1 MDLQSAPTTPHY
13 RLLLQLLRTADT
25 IWNASR
31 LFFERWEIS
40 PSQFN
45 VLNLLHLYPEGLSQS
60 DLSRELIMNRS
71 NVTGLIDRLEKRDL
85 VKRKEAASDR
95 RAYRVVLTASGL
107 KLIREILPHYY
118 AGATQVGGSLSA
130 ERAEELTAALA
141 HMAKQAQ
148 TIVTV
153 RSEPPKIP

>member
-1 MDLQSAPTTPHY
+1 MQLAPTSPHY

-31 LFFERWEIS
+31 LFFDRWDIS

-45 VLNLLHLYPEGLSQS
+45 VLNLLHLCPEGLSQTE
-60 DLSRELIMNRS
+60 LSRELIMNRS

-85 VKRKEAASDR
+85 VKRKEVASDR
-95 RAYRVVLTASGL
+95 RAYRVVLTTAGL

-118 AGATQVGGSLSA
+118 AGATQVGGSLSP
-130 ERAEELTAALA
+130 ERAEELTAVLTQ
-141 HMAKQAQ
+141 MAKEAEA
-148 TIVTV
+148 IAGGRNEAVTE
-153 RSEPPKIP
+153 S